1 MPSYVVK
8 NAPAD
13 WSRKRKKWEKT
24 KCQQKVCFLLG
35 KETGGGGGFRNTRWD
50 SSYDDTAN
58 ALIEASKKSAIDLT
72 GREIIGI

>member
-13 WSRKRKKWEKT
+13 GAGREKWEKVSVS
-24 KCQQKVCFLLG
+24 KWCVSYWEG
-35 KETGGGGGFRNTRWD
+35 DGGFRNTRWD

-58 ALIEASKKSAIDLT
+58 ALIEASKKSAIDLS

>member
-13 WSRKRKKWEKT
+13 GAGREKKMGKT

-35 KETGGGGGFRNTRWD
+35 KETWGGGVRNTRWD